1 MQTINYTNKSALN
14 QNAGI
19 ADINKCNA
27 VDMNE
32 IKTVVNA
39 NASECGNASALNT
52 TNKTSIVNAVN
63 EVNTKLG
70 TKQAT
75 ILTGT
80 SLPSSATNGTIF
92 LLYNS

>member
-1 MQTINYTNKSALN
+1 MQTIGYTNKSALN

-27 VDMNE
+27 SDMNE
-32 IKTVVNA
+32 IKSVVNA
-39 NASECGNASALNT
+39 NASECGNASDLETIDTSSLVAAINELN
-52 TNKTSIVNAVN
+52 A
-63 EVNTKLG
+63 ELG

-80 SLPSSATNGTIF
+80 SLPDTATDGTIF
-92 LLYNS
+92 LLYNN

>member
-1 MQTINYTNKSALN
+1 MQSISYTNKSALN
-14 QNAGI
+14 ENADI

-32 IKTVVNA
+32 IKSVVND
-39 NASECGNASALNT
+39 NAAECGNAADLNT
-52 TNKTSIVNAVN
+52 TDNTSLVNGIN
-63 EVNTKLG
+63 EVNTGLSS
-70 TKQAT
+70 KQDI

-80 SLPSSATNGTIF
+80 SLPGTATDGTIF